1 MTCQETHE
9 YLYAFLDSELDAPLS
24 IEFQR
29 HLERCPDCAQQAEIE
44 RAIRRQLG
52 ATLESQVVWPL
63 ADERSLRHTIDQV
76 TGQRRSLR
84 LFSRRGYLLSG
95 VAAAVIIVV
104 GIWSALPGGHT
115 SQPGSAFAD
124 LLVKDFEHFQQ
135 KGRPLE
141 IASADRGVV
150 SDWLRDKTALALVLP
165 TIDVA
170 HGKLLGGRKCSLEG
184 RPAAFALY
192 EIKGVPVSLV
202 VVSRDAARIVP
213 DSPMPGPD
221 KPHFVDWCR
230 GHTVVACTRGPL
242 TYAAVSTLPAEDLM
256 RLMSETTIEGA
267 STSEHDG
274 DGAPMKQRGHEQ

>member
-9 YLYAFLDSELDAPLS
+9 YLYAFLDSELDAALS

-63 ADERSLRHTIDQV
+63 ADERSLRHIIDQV
-76 TGQRRSLR
+76 TGQRRSFR

-95 VAAAVIIVV
+95 VAAAVIIVM

-115 SQPGSAFAD
+115 SQPGPAFAD

-135 KGRPLE
+135 KARPLE

-165 TIDVA
+165 TIDVV

-184 RPAAFALY
+184 QSAALALY
-192 EIKGVPVSLV
+192 EVKGVLVSLV
-202 VVSRDAARIVP
+202 VVSTDVARL
-213 DSPMPGPD
+213 DLKSPSLGGE
-221 KPHFVDWCR
+221 KPHFVNRCKGR
-230 GHTVVACTRGPL
+230 TVVACTRGSL
-242 TYAAVSTLPAEDLM
+242 VYAAVSTLPAEDLLP
-256 RLMSETTIEGA
+256 LMPKM
-267 STSEHDG
+267 
-274 DGAPMKQRGHEQ
+274 AP

>member
-29 HLERCPDCAQQAEIE
+29 HLEHCPNCAQQAEIE

-104 GIWSALPGGHT
+104 GVWSAFRTWHT
-115 SQPGSAFAD
+115 TQSGPAFAD
-124 LLVKDFEHFQQ
+124 LLVKDFEHFQE

-150 SDWLRDKTALALVLP
+150 SDWLRDKTALAVVLP
-165 TIDVA
+165 AADPTYA
-170 HGKLLGGRKCSLEG
+170 KLLGGRKCSLEG

-192 EIKGVPVSLV
+192 EINGVPASLV
-202 VVSRDAARIVP
+202 VVCTDVAQLDLKSPAP
-213 DSPMPGPD
+213 DGE
-221 KPHFVDWCR
+221 KPHFVDRCR
-230 GHTVVACTRGPL
+230 GHTVVACTRGSL
-242 TYAAVSTLPAEDLM
+242 VYAAVSTLPKEDLLP
-256 RLMSETTIEGA
+256 LMPDGPPQAPDGGHGTEIET
-267 STSEHDG
+267 
-274 DGAPMKQRGHEQ
+274 R

>member
-104 GIWSALPGGHT
+104 GIWSALPGGRA

-135 KGRPLE
+135 EGRPLE

-170 HGKLLGGRKCSLEG
+170 HGKLVGGRKCSLKG
-184 RPAAFALY
+184 QPAAFALY
-192 EIKGVPVSLV
+192 TIKGVPVSLV
-202 VVSRDAARIVP
+202 VVSEEVAQLASETPVP
-213 DSPMPGPD
+213 GAE
-221 KPHFVDWCR
+221 KPPLVNHCK
-230 GHTVVACTRGPL
+230 GHTVVACTRGSL
-242 TYAAVSTLPAEDLM
+242 VYAAVSTLPAEDLM
-256 RLMSETTIEGA
+256 RLMSETPIEGTA
-267 STSEHDG
+267 TRAHDADG
-274 DGAPMKQRGHEQ
+274 DPMKQRGHEQ